1 MEKEKKEAVLVLQG
15 NNGNVEKKNEGSH
28 VGSPEVQAKT
38 DGTIKD
44 IEKKTG
50 TRVGEPARQAIYD
63 GIGTGAASAEE

>member
-1 MEKEKKEAVLVLQG
+1 MEKSGLKTYDGGAGNKEESAP
-15 NNGNVEKKNEGSH
+15 

-50 TRVGEPARQAIYD
+50 TTVGEPEKQAIYD

>member
-1 MEKEKKEAVLVLQG
+1 MEEQ
-15 NNGNVEKKNEGSH
+15 KKNSGSRTKATNSVERAQ

-50 TRVGEPARQAIYD
+50 TSVGEPARQAIYD
-63 GIGTGAASAEE
+63 GIGTGAKSAEE